1 VVRGASRTLAVVVEV
16 VVMSADQPATKAR
29 ELRAFL
35 ALAVFLAPVLA
46 VLVVSGFGFLV
57 WMFQLVAGP
66 PGPRL

>member
-1 VVRGASRTLAVVVEV
+1 
-16 VVMSADQPATKAR
+16 MSADQPSTKAR
-29 ELRAFL
+29 ELRAFI
-35 ALAVFLAPVLA
+35 ALAVFLGPVLA